1 MDYETVVQLNPE
13 AEGEADTDGGDGETD
28 ADGEADADGGDGE
41 ACADGGDGE
50 EKVGKKPVYKRK
62 KRKSLHLFLMKPWLL

>member
-1 MDYETVVQLNPE
+1 MDYETVEQLNQE

-28 ADGEADADGGDGE
+28 ADGEAD
-41 ACADGGDGE
+41 ADGGDGE